1 MDAHDV
7 VIVGGSF
14 AGLST
19 ALTLAR
25 ARFTIAVIDAGAPR
39 NRFAFASHN
48 FLGSDGEN
56 PAAILAR
63 ARAQLAAYREVTFVE
78 GEAVSAAGARGV
90 FTVDM
95 ADGATVCGGGLVLA
109 TGVTDVLPAIPGLDA
124 LWGES
129 VIHCPFCHGYEF
141 GGGPLGVLATGPASL
156 GQAKIIPRWGP
167 TTFFLNAAVTLT
179 DDDRRDFAARG
190 VTVEETPIVSVEA
203 EGGALSAARLA
214 DGRQVPLVGLYLIP
228 EMRMTSGLAESLGCA
243 FTDTP
248 LGRIVQ
254 VGADRRTSVPGVFAV
269 GDMARVPHSVT
280 FAVADGAYAAMS
292 IVHDAVMA

>member
-1 MDAHDV
+1 MQDHDV

-14 AGLST
+14 AGLAT

-25 ARFTIAVIDAGAPR
+25 ARFTVAVIDAGAPR
-39 NRFAFASHN
+39 NRFASASHG

-63 ARAQLAAYREVTFVE
+63 SRGQLAAYCEVTFIE
-78 GEAVSAAGARGV
+78 SEALSASGSPGA
-90 FTVDM
+90 FTVEL
-95 ADGATVCGGGLVLA
+95 ADGTSVGGGGLVLA
-109 TGVTDVLPAIPGLDA
+109 TGVTDVLPPIPGLEA

-167 TTFFLNAAVTLT
+167 TTFFVDGKAALS

-190 VTVEETPIVSVEA
+190 VTIEKAPVRSLEADGSV
-203 EGGALSAARLA
+203 LSAVRLS
-214 DGRQVPLVGLYLIP
+214 DGRTIPLVGLYLIP
-228 EMRMTSGLAESLGCA
+228 EMRMTSGLAENLGCA

-248 LGRIVQ
+248 LGRIVEA
-254 VGADRRTSVPGVFAV
+254 GPDRRTSVPGVFAV

-280 FAVADGAYAAMS
+280 FAVADGLMAAMS